1 MGKRISTKTYSNHH
15 ISLQKGEII
24 LLNLETGVLA
34 FLNSIKKYPMEILKT
49 NKQNISNEDKP
60 KENYNEAHNQTA

>member
-34 FLNSIKKYPMEILKT
+34 FLNSI
-49 NKQNISNEDKP
+49 NIVLEV
-60 KENYNEAHNQTA
+60 

>member
-1 MGKRISTKTYSNHH
+1 MNKMRIST
-15 ISLQKGEII
+15 
-24 LLNLETGVLA
+24 ETET
-34 FLNSIKKYPMEILKT
+34 IKKYPMEILKT